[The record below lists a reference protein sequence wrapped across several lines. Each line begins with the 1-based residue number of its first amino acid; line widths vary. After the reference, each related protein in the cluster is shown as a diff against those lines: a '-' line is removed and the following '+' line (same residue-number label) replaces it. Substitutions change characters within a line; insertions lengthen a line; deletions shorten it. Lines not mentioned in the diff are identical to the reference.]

1 MGQESIKYILKLCIA
16 FASFFMLHFF
26 AICRKKMQR
35 IVPNKLTSGTVQC
48 AFDDVNIDHPD
59 FLYIQCK
66 LQYLSYWY
74 SRRSSYILETVL
86 FI

>member
-1 MGQESIKYILKLCIA
+1 
-16 FASFFMLHFF
+16 
-26 AICRKKMQR
+26 MQR